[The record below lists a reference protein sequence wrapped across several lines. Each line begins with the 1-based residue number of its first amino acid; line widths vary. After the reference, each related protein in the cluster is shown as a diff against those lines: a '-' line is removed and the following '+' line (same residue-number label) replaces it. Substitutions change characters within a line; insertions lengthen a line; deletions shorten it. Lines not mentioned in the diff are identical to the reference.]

1 MNSKTERA
9 VGTREMKIDSAWE
22 VYDKAVAPY
31 EKVCDKAIALADEVY
46 EKATTPA
53 REARDKAITLAQK
66 TFDEMTDPAVKARE
80 KATDLAIAECEKELK
95 HGS

>member
-1 MNSKTERA
+1 MARVIIK
-9 VGTREMKIDSAWE
+9 G
-22 VYDKAVAPY
+22 
-31 EKVCDKAIALADEVY
+31 DKAIALADEVY